1 VRAAPAALFDHLE
14 AMTDD
19 RGLFEHARHDAPRR
33 EHGYCTDDNARLLV
47 VAAREPDSG
56 AAGRLG
62 RIALAFVQQAMSSDG
77 QVRNRMNRA
86 GAFTDLPS
94 TADCWG
100 RAMWGLGAAAS
111 HHDDPTVRAV
121 ASTLFTIGARQ
132 RSSWPRSMAFAAL
145 GAADVLSLDGTDDIA
160 RALLGDAVGI
170 IGRPGSAPW
179 RWPEPRLTYAN
190 ASLADALIA
199 AGAGLG
205 EPDVLDDGLTM
216 LDWLLDRWT
225 RTGRLSVTSAGGD
238 GGTSAA
244 AEHAPNAFGF
254 FDQQPIEVGALADA
268 CWRAYTLTL
277 DDRWSEGVLLA
288 ERWFDGDNDADT
300 RMFDPTSGGGFDGL
314 ERAGANRNQGA
325 ESTLALVST
334 RQRAR
339 SLVGQRR

>member
-1 VRAAPAALFDHLE
+1 VRAASAALFDHLE

-19 RGLFEHARHDAPRR
+19 RGLFEHARHASPRR

-62 RIALAFVQQAMSSDG
+62 RIALEFVQRAMAADG
-77 QVRNRMNRA
+77 QVRNRMNCA
-86 GAFTDLPS
+86 GAFVDVPS

-111 HHDDPTVRAV
+111 HHDDPAVRAV
-121 ASTLFTIGARQ
+121 ASALFTIGAGQ
-132 RSSWPRSMAFAAL
+132 RSLWPRAMAFAAL
-145 GAADVLSLDGTDDIA
+145 GAADVLSRNDTDDTA
-160 RALLGDAVGI
+160 RAVLADAVEV
-170 IGRPGSAPW
+170 IGRPGPVPW

-190 ASLADALIA
+190 ASMADALIA
-199 AGAGLG
+199 AGAGLR
-205 EPDVLDDGLTM
+205 DADLLDDGLTM

-238 GGTSAA
+238 GGTSAE
-244 AEHAPNAFGF
+244 AEHAPNTFGF
-254 FDQQPIEVGALADA
+254 SDQQPIEVGSLADA
-268 CWRAYTLTL
+268 CWRAHALTL
-277 DDRWSEGVLLA
+277 DDRWSDGVLLA

-300 RMFDPTSGGGFDGL
+300 RMFDPISGGGFDGL

-339 SLVGQRR
+339 SLVGPRR